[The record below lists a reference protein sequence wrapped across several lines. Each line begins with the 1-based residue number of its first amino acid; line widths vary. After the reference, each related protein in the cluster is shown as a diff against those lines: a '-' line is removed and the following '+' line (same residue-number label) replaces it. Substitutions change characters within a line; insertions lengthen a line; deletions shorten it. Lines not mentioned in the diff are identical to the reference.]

1 MKKTKKGWSTVFIL
15 MTLTALLLAV
25 WVYIGQLSHAT
36 ESSVVAFMEEL
47 SRHDMQNIQGELN
60 SSWNELS
67 AVYARTQASGC
78 SSIQE
83 VCSRMNIE
91 QTSKTFDEIYLVD
104 ANGNTYSSVYGVQD
118 ISDKGYIL
126 PMFSNRQKYV
136 MRYDS
141 WEIPE
146 AARENLVYG
155 VRCSP
160 FKAGNIEFIGI
171 VGISQIDMIE
181 KRLKVDSFGGRGYV
195 GIIDI
200 DGNYVVSRERS
211 AGIGKADNYFDQLR
225 MNTALSEN
233 EINDII
239 NRLTQGEAFIE
250 HIDYNNQVDQ
260 VVSFIN
266 MPETTW
272 SIVLTVPQDV
282 FSEQTQQFVV
292 MTGIMLGVVV
302 VVLCLMMLVIIRIS
316 VVSRTAKAEAKSRG
330 DFLSSMSHEIRT
342 PLNGIIGLNHLMQE
356 NTQNPEKLEEY
367 LTKSDSTAK
376 YLLSLV
382 NDILDMSK
390 LQAGKM
396 ELVPRVFS
404 IPCQISTIESIMRSP
419 MEDKNISFQIET
431 EILWS
436 DIIGDE
442 TRIEQILMNILGNA
456 VKFTQKDGSITMRVF
471 QVREESSRVITVY
484 EIEDTGCGMSEEF
497 QKIIFDSFSQEHNNV
512 SRGTH
517 GTGLGMAISFLLAK
531 QMDGTLSVQSKLGI
545 GSCFTFRLPAEIADG
560 VRDTNRKNYAVPEAV
575 DIVQETAPER
585 EKVKILVAEDNE
597 LNAEILLEILKN
609 AGFSAVRANDGGQ
622 AVDIFEASSLH
633 EFGIILMD
641 VQMPVLN
648 GYEATKVIRAMNRS
662 DAKTVII
669 YACTANT
676 FKDDQVKA
684 LESGMNGFIAKPID
698 VDKLMQKLG

>member
-1 MKKTKKGWSTVFIL
+1 M
-15 MTLTALLLAV
+15 
-25 WVYIGQLSHAT
+25 
-36 ESSVVAFMEEL
+36 
-47 SRHDMQNIQGELN
+47 
-60 SSWNELS
+60 
-67 AVYARTQASGC
+67 
-78 SSIQE
+78 
-83 VCSRMNIE
+83 
-91 QTSKTFDEIYLVD
+91 
-104 ANGNTYSSVYGVQD
+104 
-118 ISDKGYIL
+118 
-126 PMFSNRQKYV
+126 
-136 MRYDS
+136 
-141 WEIPE
+141 
-146 AARENLVYG
+146 
-155 VRCSP
+155 
-160 FKAGNIEFIGI
+160 
-171 VGISQIDMIE
+171 
-181 KRLKVDSFGGRGYV
+181 
-195 GIIDI
+195 
-200 DGNYVVSRERS
+200 
-211 AGIGKADNYFDQLR
+211 
-225 MNTALSEN
+225 SEN

-292 MTGIMLGVVV
+292 MAGIMLGVVV

-316 VVSRTAKAEAKSRG
+316 VVSRTAKAESKSRG

-390 LQAGKM
+390 LQAGK
-396 ELVPRVFS
+396 
-404 IPCQISTIESIMRSP
+404 
-419 MEDKNISFQIET
+419 IET

-471 QVREESSRVITVY
+471 QVREKSSRVITVY

-497 QKIIFDSFSQEHNNV
+497 QKIIFDLFSQEHNNV

-560 VRDTNRKNYAVPEAV
+560 VQDTNRKNYAVPEAV
-575 DIVQETAPER
+575 DIVQDTAPER

-676 FKDDQVKA
+676 FKDDQVKD

>member
-1 MKKTKKGWSTVFIL
+1 
-15 MTLTALLLAV
+15 
-25 WVYIGQLSHAT
+25 
-36 ESSVVAFMEEL
+36 
-47 SRHDMQNIQGELN
+47 
-60 SSWNELS
+60 
-67 AVYARTQASGC
+67 
-78 SSIQE
+78 
-83 VCSRMNIE
+83 
-91 QTSKTFDEIYLVD
+91 
-104 ANGNTYSSVYGVQD
+104 
-118 ISDKGYIL
+118 
-126 PMFSNRQKYV
+126 MFSNRQKYV
-136 MRYDS
+136 MLYDS

-155 VRCSP
+155 VRYSP

-225 MNTALSEN
+225 INTALSEN

-356 NTQNPEKLEEY
+356 NNQNPEKLEEY
-367 LTKSDSTAK
+367 LIKSDSTAK

-390 LQAGKM
+390 LQAGK
-396 ELVPRVFS
+396 
-404 IPCQISTIESIMRSP
+404 
-419 MEDKNISFQIET
+419 IET

-471 QVREESSRVITVY
+471 QVREKSSRVITVY

-497 QKIIFDSFSQEHNNV
+497 QKIIFDLFSQEHNNV

-560 VRDTNRKNYAVPEAV
+560 VQDTNRKNYAVPEAV
-575 DIVQETAPER
+575 DIVQDTAPER

-597 LNAEILLEILKN
+597 LNAEILLEILKTRV
-609 AGFSAVRANDGGQ
+609 FS
-622 AVDIFEASSLH
+622 S
-633 EFGIILMD
+633 
-641 VQMPVLN
+641 PC
-648 GYEATKVIRAMNRS
+648 K
-662 DAKTVII
+662 
-669 YACTANT
+669 
-676 FKDDQVKA
+676 
-684 LESGMNGFIAKPID
+684 
-698 VDKLMQKLG
+698 

>member
-1 MKKTKKGWSTVFIL
+1 MI
-15 MTLTALLLAV
+15 
-25 WVYIGQLSHAT
+25 
-36 ESSVVAFMEEL
+36 
-47 SRHDMQNIQGELN
+47 
-60 SSWNELS
+60 
-67 AVYARTQASGC
+67 
-78 SSIQE
+78 
-83 VCSRMNIE
+83 
-91 QTSKTFDEIYLVD
+91 
-104 ANGNTYSSVYGVQD
+104 
-118 ISDKGYIL
+118 KGYIL

-155 VRCSP
+155 VRYSP

-225 MNTALSEN
+225 INTALSEN

-292 MTGIMLGVVV
+292 MAGIMLGVVV

-390 LQAGKM
+390 LQAGK
-396 ELVPRVFS
+396 
-404 IPCQISTIESIMRSP
+404 
-419 MEDKNISFQIET
+419 IET

-471 QVREESSRVITVY
+471 QVREKSSRVITVY

-497 QKIIFDSFSQEHNNV
+497 QKIIFDLFSQEHNNV

-560 VRDTNRKNYAVPEAV
+560 VQDTNRKNYAVPEAV
-575 DIVQETAPER
+575 DIVQDTAPER

-669 YACTANT
+669 YACTDNT
-676 FKDDQVKA
+676 FKDDQVKD

-698 VDKLMQKLG
+698 VDKLMKKLG

>member
-1 MKKTKKGWSTVFIL
+1 MI
-15 MTLTALLLAV
+15 
-25 WVYIGQLSHAT
+25 
-36 ESSVVAFMEEL
+36 
-47 SRHDMQNIQGELN
+47 
-60 SSWNELS
+60 
-67 AVYARTQASGC
+67 
-78 SSIQE
+78 
-83 VCSRMNIE
+83 
-91 QTSKTFDEIYLVD
+91 
-104 ANGNTYSSVYGVQD
+104 
-118 ISDKGYIL
+118 KGYIL

-155 VRCSP
+155 VRYSP

-225 MNTALSEN
+225 INTALSEN

-292 MTGIMLGVVV
+292 MAGIMLGVVV

-390 LQAGKM
+390 LQAGK
-396 ELVPRVFS
+396 
-404 IPCQISTIESIMRSP
+404 
-419 MEDKNISFQIET
+419 IET

-471 QVREESSRVITVY
+471 QVREKSSRVITVY

-497 QKIIFDSFSQEHNNV
+497 QKIIFDLFSQEHNNV

-517 GTGLGMAISFLLAK
+517 GTGLGMVISFLLAK

-560 VRDTNRKNYAVPEAV
+560 VQDTNRKNYAVPEAV
-575 DIVQETAPER
+575 DIVQDTAPER
-585 EKVKILVAEDNE
+585 EKVKILVTEDNE

-633 EFGIILMD
+633 AFGIILMD

-669 YACTANT
+669 YACTDNT
-676 FKDDQVKA
+676 FKDDQVKD

>member
-1 MKKTKKGWSTVFIL
+1 
-15 MTLTALLLAV
+15 
-25 WVYIGQLSHAT
+25 
-36 ESSVVAFMEEL
+36 
-47 SRHDMQNIQGELN
+47 
-60 SSWNELS
+60 
-67 AVYARTQASGC
+67 
-78 SSIQE
+78 
-83 VCSRMNIE
+83 
-91 QTSKTFDEIYLVD
+91 
-104 ANGNTYSSVYGVQD
+104 
-118 ISDKGYIL
+118 
-126 PMFSNRQKYV
+126 MFSNRQKYV
-136 MRYDS
+136 MLYDS

-155 VRCSP
+155 VRYSP

-225 MNTALSEN
+225 INTALSEN

-356 NTQNPEKLEEY
+356 NNQNPEKLEEY
-367 LTKSDSTAK
+367 LIKSDSTAK

-390 LQAGKM
+390 LQAGK
-396 ELVPRVFS
+396 
-404 IPCQISTIESIMRSP
+404 
-419 MEDKNISFQIET
+419 IET

-471 QVREESSRVITVY
+471 QVREKSSRVITVY

-497 QKIIFDSFSQEHNNV
+497 QKIIFDLFSQEHNNV

-560 VRDTNRKNYAVPEAV
+560 VQDTNRKNYAVPEAV
-575 DIVQETAPER
+575 DIVQDTAPER

-648 GYEATKVIRAMNRS
+648 GYEATKVIHAMNRS

-669 YACTANT
+669 YACTDNT
-676 FKDDQVKA
+676 FKDDQVKD

>member
-1 MKKTKKGWSTVFIL
+1 
-15 MTLTALLLAV
+15 
-25 WVYIGQLSHAT
+25 
-36 ESSVVAFMEEL
+36 
-47 SRHDMQNIQGELN
+47 
-60 SSWNELS
+60 
-67 AVYARTQASGC
+67 
-78 SSIQE
+78 
-83 VCSRMNIE
+83 
-91 QTSKTFDEIYLVD
+91 
-104 ANGNTYSSVYGVQD
+104 
-118 ISDKGYIL
+118 
-126 PMFSNRQKYV
+126 

-155 VRCSP
+155 VRYSP

-225 MNTALSEN
+225 INTALSEN

-292 MTGIMLGVVV
+292 MAGIMLGVVV

-390 LQAGKM
+390 LQAGK
-396 ELVPRVFS
+396 
-404 IPCQISTIESIMRSP
+404 
-419 MEDKNISFQIET
+419 IET

-471 QVREESSRVITVY
+471 QVREKSSRVITVY

-497 QKIIFDSFSQEHNNV
+497 QKIIFDLFSQEHNNV

-560 VRDTNRKNYAVPEAV
+560 VQDTNRKNYAVPEAV
-575 DIVQETAPER
+575 DIVQDTAPER

-676 FKDDQVKA
+676 FKDDQVKD
-684 LESGMNGFIAKPID
+684 LERGNESHSRNEPVRCENSHYLCLHGQHI
-698 VDKLMQKLG
+698 

>member
-1 MKKTKKGWSTVFIL
+1 
-15 MTLTALLLAV
+15 
-25 WVYIGQLSHAT
+25 
-36 ESSVVAFMEEL
+36 
-47 SRHDMQNIQGELN
+47 
-60 SSWNELS
+60 
-67 AVYARTQASGC
+67 
-78 SSIQE
+78 
-83 VCSRMNIE
+83 
-91 QTSKTFDEIYLVD
+91 
-104 ANGNTYSSVYGVQD
+104 
-118 ISDKGYIL
+118 
-126 PMFSNRQKYV
+126 MFSNRQKYV
-136 MRYDS
+136 MLYDS

-155 VRCSP
+155 VRYSP

-225 MNTALSEN
+225 INTALSEN

-292 MTGIMLGVVV
+292 ITGIMLGVVV

-356 NTQNPEKLEEY
+356 NNQNPEKLEEY
-367 LTKSDSTAK
+367 LIKSDSTAK

-390 LQAGKM
+390 LQAGK
-396 ELVPRVFS
+396 
-404 IPCQISTIESIMRSP
+404 
-419 MEDKNISFQIET
+419 IET

-471 QVREESSRVITVY
+471 QVREKSSRVITVY

-497 QKIIFDSFSQEHNNV
+497 QKIIFDLFSQEHNNV

-560 VRDTNRKNYAVPEAV
+560 VQDTNRKNYAVPEAV
-575 DIVQETAPER
+575 DIVQDTAPER

-648 GYEATKVIRAMNRS
+648 GYEATKVIHAMNRS

-669 YACTANT
+669 YACTDNT
-676 FKDDQVKA
+676 FKDDQVKD

>member
-1 MKKTKKGWSTVFIL
+1 MYR
-15 MTLTALLLAV
+15 TAV
-25 WVYIGQLSHAT
+25 I
-36 ESSVVAFMEEL
+36 
-47 SRHDMQNIQGELN
+47 
-60 SSWNELS
+60 
-67 AVYARTQASGC
+67 
-78 SSIQE
+78 
-83 VCSRMNIE
+83 
-91 QTSKTFDEIYLVD
+91 
-104 ANGNTYSSVYGVQD
+104 
-118 ISDKGYIL
+118 KGYIL

-155 VRCSP
+155 VRYSP

-225 MNTALSEN
+225 INTALSEN

-292 MTGIMLGVVV
+292 MAGIMLGVVV

-390 LQAGKM
+390 LQAGK
-396 ELVPRVFS
+396 
-404 IPCQISTIESIMRSP
+404 
-419 MEDKNISFQIET
+419 IET

-471 QVREESSRVITVY
+471 QVREKSSRVITVY

-497 QKIIFDSFSQEHNNV
+497 QKIIFDLFSQEHNNV

-560 VRDTNRKNYAVPEAV
+560 VQDTNRKNYAVPEAV
-575 DIVQETAPER
+575 DIVQDTAPER

-676 FKDDQVKA
+676 FKDDQVKD

>member
-1 MKKTKKGWSTVFIL
+1 MVYR
-15 MTLTALLLAV
+15 TAV
-25 WVYIGQLSHAT
+25 I
-36 ESSVVAFMEEL
+36 
-47 SRHDMQNIQGELN
+47 
-60 SSWNELS
+60 
-67 AVYARTQASGC
+67 
-78 SSIQE
+78 
-83 VCSRMNIE
+83 
-91 QTSKTFDEIYLVD
+91 
-104 ANGNTYSSVYGVQD
+104 
-118 ISDKGYIL
+118 KGYIL

-155 VRCSP
+155 VRYSP

-225 MNTALSEN
+225 INTALSEN

-390 LQAGKM
+390 LQAGK
-396 ELVPRVFS
+396 
-404 IPCQISTIESIMRSP
+404 
-419 MEDKNISFQIET
+419 IET

-471 QVREESSRVITVY
+471 QVREKSSRVITVY

-497 QKIIFDSFSQEHNNV
+497 QKIIFDLFSQEHNNV

-560 VRDTNRKNYAVPEAV
+560 VQDTNRKNYAVPEAV
-575 DIVQETAPER
+575 DIVQDTAPER
-585 EKVKILVAEDNE
+585 EKVKILVTEDNE

-669 YACTANT
+669 YACTDNT
-676 FKDDQVKA
+676 FKDDQVKD

>member
-1 MKKTKKGWSTVFIL
+1 MYR
-15 MTLTALLLAV
+15 TAV
-25 WVYIGQLSHAT
+25 I
-36 ESSVVAFMEEL
+36 
-47 SRHDMQNIQGELN
+47 
-60 SSWNELS
+60 
-67 AVYARTQASGC
+67 
-78 SSIQE
+78 
-83 VCSRMNIE
+83 
-91 QTSKTFDEIYLVD
+91 
-104 ANGNTYSSVYGVQD
+104 
-118 ISDKGYIL
+118 KGYIL

-155 VRCSP
+155 VRYSP

-225 MNTALSEN
+225 INTALSEN

-292 MTGIMLGVVV
+292 MAGIMLGVVV

-390 LQAGKM
+390 LQAGK
-396 ELVPRVFS
+396 
-404 IPCQISTIESIMRSP
+404 
-419 MEDKNISFQIET
+419 IET

-471 QVREESSRVITVY
+471 QVREKSSRVITVY

-497 QKIIFDSFSQEHNNV
+497 QKIIFDLFSQEHNNV

-531 QMDGTLSVQSKLGI
+531 QMDGTLSV
-545 GSCFTFRLPAEIADG
+545 
-560 VRDTNRKNYAVPEAV
+560 
-575 DIVQETAPER
+575 
-585 EKVKILVAEDNE
+585 
-597 LNAEILLEILKN
+597 
-609 AGFSAVRANDGGQ
+609 
-622 AVDIFEASSLH
+622 
-633 EFGIILMD
+633 
-641 VQMPVLN
+641 
-648 GYEATKVIRAMNRS
+648 
-662 DAKTVII
+662 
-669 YACTANT
+669 
-676 FKDDQVKA
+676 
-684 LESGMNGFIAKPID
+684 
-698 VDKLMQKLG
+698 

>member
-1 MKKTKKGWSTVFIL
+1 MI
-15 MTLTALLLAV
+15 
-25 WVYIGQLSHAT
+25 
-36 ESSVVAFMEEL
+36 
-47 SRHDMQNIQGELN
+47 
-60 SSWNELS
+60 
-67 AVYARTQASGC
+67 
-78 SSIQE
+78 
-83 VCSRMNIE
+83 
-91 QTSKTFDEIYLVD
+91 
-104 ANGNTYSSVYGVQD
+104 
-118 ISDKGYIL
+118 KGYIL

-155 VRCSP
+155 VRYSP

-225 MNTALSEN
+225 INTALSEN

-390 LQAGKM
+390 LQAGK
-396 ELVPRVFS
+396 
-404 IPCQISTIESIMRSP
+404 
-419 MEDKNISFQIET
+419 IET

-471 QVREESSRVITVY
+471 QVREKSSRVITVY

-497 QKIIFDSFSQEHNNV
+497 QKIIFDLFSQEHNNV

-560 VRDTNRKNYAVPEAV
+560 VQDTNRKNYAVPEAV
-575 DIVQETAPER
+575 DIVQDTAPER
-585 EKVKILVAEDNE
+585 EKVKILVTEDNE

-669 YACTANT
+669 YACTDNT
-676 FKDDQVKA
+676 FKDDQVKD

>member
-1 MKKTKKGWSTVFIL
+1 
-15 MTLTALLLAV
+15 
-25 WVYIGQLSHAT
+25 
-36 ESSVVAFMEEL
+36 
-47 SRHDMQNIQGELN
+47 
-60 SSWNELS
+60 
-67 AVYARTQASGC
+67 
-78 SSIQE
+78 
-83 VCSRMNIE
+83 
-91 QTSKTFDEIYLVD
+91 
-104 ANGNTYSSVYGVQD
+104 
-118 ISDKGYIL
+118 
-126 PMFSNRQKYV
+126 MFSNRQKYV

-155 VRCSP
+155 VRYSP

-225 MNTALSEN
+225 INTALSEN

-390 LQAGKM
+390 LQAGK
-396 ELVPRVFS
+396 
-404 IPCQISTIESIMRSP
+404 
-419 MEDKNISFQIET
+419 IET

-471 QVREESSRVITVY
+471 QVREKSSRVITVY

-497 QKIIFDSFSQEHNNV
+497 QKIIFDLFSQEHNNV
-512 SRGTH
+512 SRGTY

-560 VRDTNRKNYAVPEAV
+560 VQDTNRKNYAVPEAV
-575 DIVQETAPER
+575 DIVQDTAPER

-676 FKDDQVKA
+676 FKDDQVKD

>member
-1 MKKTKKGWSTVFIL
+1 MYR
-15 MTLTALLLAV
+15 TAV
-25 WVYIGQLSHAT
+25 I
-36 ESSVVAFMEEL
+36 
-47 SRHDMQNIQGELN
+47 
-60 SSWNELS
+60 
-67 AVYARTQASGC
+67 
-78 SSIQE
+78 
-83 VCSRMNIE
+83 
-91 QTSKTFDEIYLVD
+91 
-104 ANGNTYSSVYGVQD
+104 
-118 ISDKGYIL
+118 KGYIL

-155 VRCSP
+155 VRYSP

-225 MNTALSEN
+225 INTALSEN

-356 NTQNPEKLEEY
+356 NNQNPEKLEEY
-367 LTKSDSTAK
+367 LIKSDSTAK

-390 LQAGKM
+390 LQAGK
-396 ELVPRVFS
+396 
-404 IPCQISTIESIMRSP
+404 
-419 MEDKNISFQIET
+419 IET

-471 QVREESSRVITVY
+471 QVREKSSRVITVY

-497 QKIIFDSFSQEHNNV
+497 QKIIFDLFSQEHNNV

-560 VRDTNRKNYAVPEAV
+560 VQDTNRKNYAVPEAV
-575 DIVQETAPER
+575 DIVQDTAPER

-648 GYEATKVIRAMNRS
+648 GYEATKVIHAMNRS

-669 YACTANT
+669 YACTDNT
-676 FKDDQVKA
+676 FKDDQVKD

>member
-1 MKKTKKGWSTVFIL
+1 MI
-15 MTLTALLLAV
+15 
-25 WVYIGQLSHAT
+25 
-36 ESSVVAFMEEL
+36 
-47 SRHDMQNIQGELN
+47 
-60 SSWNELS
+60 
-67 AVYARTQASGC
+67 
-78 SSIQE
+78 
-83 VCSRMNIE
+83 
-91 QTSKTFDEIYLVD
+91 
-104 ANGNTYSSVYGVQD
+104 
-118 ISDKGYIL
+118 KGYIL

-155 VRCSP
+155 VRYSP

-225 MNTALSEN
+225 INTALSEN

-292 MTGIMLGVVV
+292 MAGIMLGVVV

-390 LQAGKM
+390 LQAGK
-396 ELVPRVFS
+396 
-404 IPCQISTIESIMRSP
+404 
-419 MEDKNISFQIET
+419 IET

-471 QVREESSRVITVY
+471 QVREKSSRVITVY

-497 QKIIFDSFSQEHNNV
+497 QKIIFDLFSQEHNNV

-560 VRDTNRKNYAVPEAV
+560 VQDTNRKNYAVPEAV
-575 DIVQETAPER
+575 DIVQDTAPER

-669 YACTANT
+669 YACTDNT
-676 FKDDQVKA
+676 FKDDQVKD

>member
-1 MKKTKKGWSTVFIL
+1 VI
-15 MTLTALLLAV
+15 
-25 WVYIGQLSHAT
+25 
-36 ESSVVAFMEEL
+36 
-47 SRHDMQNIQGELN
+47 
-60 SSWNELS
+60 
-67 AVYARTQASGC
+67 
-78 SSIQE
+78 
-83 VCSRMNIE
+83 
-91 QTSKTFDEIYLVD
+91 
-104 ANGNTYSSVYGVQD
+104 
-118 ISDKGYIL
+118 KGYIL

-155 VRCSP
+155 VRYSP

-225 MNTALSEN
+225 INTALSEN

-390 LQAGKM
+390 LQAGK
-396 ELVPRVFS
+396 
-404 IPCQISTIESIMRSP
+404 
-419 MEDKNISFQIET
+419 IET

-471 QVREESSRVITVY
+471 QVREKSSRVITVY

-497 QKIIFDSFSQEHNNV
+497 QKIIFDLFSQEHNNV

-560 VRDTNRKNYAVPEAV
+560 VQDTNRKNYAVPEAV
-575 DIVQETAPER
+575 DIVQDTAPER
-585 EKVKILVAEDNE
+585 EKVKILVTEDNE

-669 YACTANT
+669 YACTDNT
-676 FKDDQVKA
+676 FKDDQVKD

>member
-1 MKKTKKGWSTVFIL
+1 M
-15 MTLTALLLAV
+15 
-25 WVYIGQLSHAT
+25 
-36 ESSVVAFMEEL
+36 
-47 SRHDMQNIQGELN
+47 
-60 SSWNELS
+60 
-67 AVYARTQASGC
+67 
-78 SSIQE
+78 
-83 VCSRMNIE
+83 
-91 QTSKTFDEIYLVD
+91 
-104 ANGNTYSSVYGVQD
+104 
-118 ISDKGYIL
+118 
-126 PMFSNRQKYV
+126 
-136 MRYDS
+136 
-141 WEIPE
+141 
-146 AARENLVYG
+146 
-155 VRCSP
+155 
-160 FKAGNIEFIGI
+160 
-171 VGISQIDMIE
+171 
-181 KRLKVDSFGGRGYV
+181 
-195 GIIDI
+195 
-200 DGNYVVSRERS
+200 
-211 AGIGKADNYFDQLR
+211 
-225 MNTALSEN
+225 SEN

-356 NTQNPEKLEEY
+356 NNQNPEKLEEY

-390 LQAGKM
+390 LQAGK
-396 ELVPRVFS
+396 
-404 IPCQISTIESIMRSP
+404 
-419 MEDKNISFQIET
+419 IET

-531 QMDGTLSVQSKLGI
+531 QMDGTLSV
-545 GSCFTFRLPAEIADG
+545 
-560 VRDTNRKNYAVPEAV
+560 
-575 DIVQETAPER
+575 
-585 EKVKILVAEDNE
+585 
-597 LNAEILLEILKN
+597 
-609 AGFSAVRANDGGQ
+609 
-622 AVDIFEASSLH
+622 
-633 EFGIILMD
+633 
-641 VQMPVLN
+641 
-648 GYEATKVIRAMNRS
+648 
-662 DAKTVII
+662 
-669 YACTANT
+669 
-676 FKDDQVKA
+676 
-684 LESGMNGFIAKPID
+684 
-698 VDKLMQKLG
+698 

>member
-1 MKKTKKGWSTVFIL
+1 MYR
-15 MTLTALLLAV
+15 TAV
-25 WVYIGQLSHAT
+25 I
-36 ESSVVAFMEEL
+36 
-47 SRHDMQNIQGELN
+47 
-60 SSWNELS
+60 
-67 AVYARTQASGC
+67 
-78 SSIQE
+78 
-83 VCSRMNIE
+83 
-91 QTSKTFDEIYLVD
+91 
-104 ANGNTYSSVYGVQD
+104 
-118 ISDKGYIL
+118 KGYIL

-136 MRYDS
+136 MRDDS

-155 VRCSP
+155 VRYSP

-225 MNTALSEN
+225 INTALSEN

-390 LQAGKM
+390 LQAGK
-396 ELVPRVFS
+396 
-404 IPCQISTIESIMRSP
+404 
-419 MEDKNISFQIET
+419 IET

-471 QVREESSRVITVY
+471 QVREKSSRVITVY

-497 QKIIFDSFSQEHNNV
+497 QKIIFDLFSQEHNNV

-560 VRDTNRKNYAVPEAV
+560 VQDTNRKNYAVPEAV
-575 DIVQETAPER
+575 DIVQDTAPER
-585 EKVKILVAEDNE
+585 EKVKILVTEDNE

-669 YACTANT
+669 YACTDNT
-676 FKDDQVKA
+676 FKDDQVKD

>member
-1 MKKTKKGWSTVFIL
+1 MYR
-15 MTLTALLLAV
+15 TAV
-25 WVYIGQLSHAT
+25 I
-36 ESSVVAFMEEL
+36 
-47 SRHDMQNIQGELN
+47 
-60 SSWNELS
+60 
-67 AVYARTQASGC
+67 
-78 SSIQE
+78 
-83 VCSRMNIE
+83 
-91 QTSKTFDEIYLVD
+91 
-104 ANGNTYSSVYGVQD
+104 
-118 ISDKGYIL
+118 KGYIL

-155 VRCSP
+155 VRYSP

-225 MNTALSEN
+225 INTALSEN

-292 MTGIMLGVVV
+292 MAGIMLGVVV

-390 LQAGKM
+390 LQAGK
-396 ELVPRVFS
+396 
-404 IPCQISTIESIMRSP
+404 
-419 MEDKNISFQIET
+419 IET

-471 QVREESSRVITVY
+471 QVREKSSRVITVY

-497 QKIIFDSFSQEHNNV
+497 QKIIFDLFSQEHNNV

-560 VRDTNRKNYAVPEAV
+560 VQDTNRKNYAVPEAV
-575 DIVQETAPER
+575 DIVQDTAPER

-669 YACTANT
+669 YACTDNT
-676 FKDDQVKA
+676 FKDDQVKD

>member
-1 MKKTKKGWSTVFIL
+1 M
-15 MTLTALLLAV
+15 
-25 WVYIGQLSHAT
+25 
-36 ESSVVAFMEEL
+36 
-47 SRHDMQNIQGELN
+47 
-60 SSWNELS
+60 
-67 AVYARTQASGC
+67 
-78 SSIQE
+78 
-83 VCSRMNIE
+83 
-91 QTSKTFDEIYLVD
+91 
-104 ANGNTYSSVYGVQD
+104 
-118 ISDKGYIL
+118 
-126 PMFSNRQKYV
+126 
-136 MRYDS
+136 
-141 WEIPE
+141 
-146 AARENLVYG
+146 
-155 VRCSP
+155 
-160 FKAGNIEFIGI
+160 
-171 VGISQIDMIE
+171 
-181 KRLKVDSFGGRGYV
+181 
-195 GIIDI
+195 
-200 DGNYVVSRERS
+200 
-211 AGIGKADNYFDQLR
+211 
-225 MNTALSEN
+225 SEN

-292 MTGIMLGVVV
+292 MAGIMLGVVV

-342 PLNGIIGLNHLMQE
+342 PLIGIIGLNHLMQE

-390 LQAGKM
+390 LQAGK
-396 ELVPRVFS
+396 
-404 IPCQISTIESIMRSP
+404 
-419 MEDKNISFQIET
+419 IET

-471 QVREESSRVITVY
+471 QVREKSSRVITVY

-497 QKIIFDSFSQEHNNV
+497 QKIIFDLFSQEHNNV

-560 VRDTNRKNYAVPEAV
+560 VQDTNRKNYAVPEAV
-575 DIVQETAPER
+575 DIVQDTAPER

-669 YACTANT
+669 YACTDNT
-676 FKDDQVKA
+676 FKDDQVKD

>member
-1 MKKTKKGWSTVFIL
+1 MYR
-15 MTLTALLLAV
+15 TAV
-25 WVYIGQLSHAT
+25 I
-36 ESSVVAFMEEL
+36 
-47 SRHDMQNIQGELN
+47 
-60 SSWNELS
+60 
-67 AVYARTQASGC
+67 
-78 SSIQE
+78 
-83 VCSRMNIE
+83 
-91 QTSKTFDEIYLVD
+91 
-104 ANGNTYSSVYGVQD
+104 
-118 ISDKGYIL
+118 KGYIL

-155 VRCSP
+155 VRYSP

-225 MNTALSEN
+225 INTALSEN

-390 LQAGKM
+390 LQAGK
-396 ELVPRVFS
+396 
-404 IPCQISTIESIMRSP
+404 
-419 MEDKNISFQIET
+419 IET

-471 QVREESSRVITVY
+471 QVREKSSRVITVY

-497 QKIIFDSFSQEHNNV
+497 QKIIFDLFSQEHNNV

-560 VRDTNRKNYAVPEAV
+560 VQDTNRKNYAVPEAV
-575 DIVQETAPER
+575 DIVQDTAPER
-585 EKVKILVAEDNE
+585 EKVKILVTEDNE

-669 YACTANT
+669 YACTDNT
-676 FKDDQVKA
+676 FKDDQVKD

>member
-1 MKKTKKGWSTVFIL
+1 MYR
-15 MTLTALLLAV
+15 TAV
-25 WVYIGQLSHAT
+25 I
-36 ESSVVAFMEEL
+36 
-47 SRHDMQNIQGELN
+47 
-60 SSWNELS
+60 
-67 AVYARTQASGC
+67 
-78 SSIQE
+78 
-83 VCSRMNIE
+83 
-91 QTSKTFDEIYLVD
+91 
-104 ANGNTYSSVYGVQD
+104 
-118 ISDKGYIL
+118 KGYIL

-155 VRCSP
+155 VRYSP

-225 MNTALSEN
+225 INTALSEN

-390 LQAGKM
+390 LQAGK
-396 ELVPRVFS
+396 
-404 IPCQISTIESIMRSP
+404 
-419 MEDKNISFQIET
+419 IET

-471 QVREESSRVITVY
+471 QVREKSSRVITVY

-497 QKIIFDSFSQEHNNV
+497 QKIIFDLFSQEHNNV

-560 VRDTNRKNYAVPEAV
+560 VQDTNRKNYAVPEAV

-669 YACTANT
+669 YACTDNT
-676 FKDDQVKA
+676 FKDDQVKD